1 MNCQKINEIFNPF
14 WMIFLNDL
22 YEYYFFSFIVNDHMK
37 EKKLILKIHDK
48 NVPSKITIYVRKT

>member
-1 MNCQKINEIFNPF
+1 
-14 WMIFLNDL
+14 MIFLNDL